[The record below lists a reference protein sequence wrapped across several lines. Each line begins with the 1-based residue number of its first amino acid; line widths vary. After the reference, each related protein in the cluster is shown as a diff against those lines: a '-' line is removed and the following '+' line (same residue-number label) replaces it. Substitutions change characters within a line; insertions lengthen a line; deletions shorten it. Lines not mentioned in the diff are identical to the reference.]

1 MHDFMPELT
10 CVGCGPGD
18 PELLTVKAV
27 NAIKNAD
34 VIMCPTSKEGKP
46 SIALSVVSSLIDQD
60 KKPEIVHLVFPMT
73 KDSDT
78 LKNTWEKNSQI
89 IAESSLTGKKVV
101 YLTVGDPYL
110 YSTWIYL
117 HRELSKKYPEI
128 KITVIPGIVSM
139 FTFASKVGISLA
151 EGAEKMAV
159 IPSCYD
165 LSKVKEIAKV
175 VDTALDNDGQNGEMD
190 RLDGTVTITEADDS
204 NNIDTTVSI
213 VSPAFTFTTLGSTGT
228 VVTQSGLFDS
238 DVGGSDNMFSIR
250 DIPPVGTGLAV
261 TNADTLSITWTIT
274 LQ

>member
-1 MHDFMPELT
+1 MSFFMPELI

-27 NAIKNAD
+27 KSIKNAD

-46 SIALSVVSSLIDQD
+46 SMALSVVSSIIDEANKQQ
-60 KKPEIVHLVFPMT
+60 IVNLVFPMT
-73 KDSDT
+73 KDKEI
-78 LKNTWEKNSQI
+78 LENTWKKNARILADSVI
-89 IAESSLTGKKVV
+89 SGKKVV

-117 HRELSKKYPEI
+117 HREISKEHPEI

-165 LSKVKEIAKV
+165 LSRVKEIAKNC
-175 VDTALDNDGQNGEMD
+175 DTMVFLKDGHYFDQVIKLLREAGFSENSVFAIGQDLGTDQEIVRKMTLGEV
-190 RLDGTVTITEADDS
+190 TSETIT
-204 NNIDTTVSI
+204 TKY
-213 VSPAFTFTTLGSTGT
+213 
-228 VVTQSGLFDS
+228 
-238 DVGGSDNMFSIR
+238 FSIMVVKR
-250 DIPPVGTGLAV
+250 V
-261 TNADTLSITWTIT
+261 
-274 LQ
+274 

>member
-1 MHDFMPELT
+1 MNFLMPELI

-27 NAIKNAD
+27 KSIKNAD

-46 SIALSVVSSLIDQD
+46 SMALSVVSSILAEANKQ
-60 KKPEIVHLVFPMT
+60 EIVNLVFPMT
-73 KDSDT
+73 KDKEI
-78 LKNTWEKNSQI
+78 LENTWKKNARILADSVI
-89 IAESSLTGKKVV
+89 SGKKVV

-117 HRELSKKYPEI
+117 HREITKEHPEI

-165 LSKVKEIAKV
+165 LSRVKEIAKNC
-175 VDTALDNDGQNGEMD
+175 DTMVFLKDGHYFDQVIKLLREAGFSENSVFAIGQDLGTDQEIVRKMTLGEV
-190 RLDGTVTITEADDS
+190 TSETIT
-204 NNIDTTVSI
+204 TKY
-213 VSPAFTFTTLGSTGT
+213 
-228 VVTQSGLFDS
+228 
-238 DVGGSDNMFSIR
+238 FSIMVVKR
-250 DIPPVGTGLAV
+250 V
-261 TNADTLSITWTIT
+261 
-274 LQ
+274 

>member
-89 IAESSLTGKKVV
+89 IAESSLSNKKVV

-117 HRELSKKYPEI
+117 HRELSKKHPEI

-165 LSKVKEIAKV
+165 LTKVKEIAKNC
-175 VDTALDNDGQNGEMD
+175 DTMIFLKDGRYFEQVINLIREAGFSDESIFAIGQDLDTDHE
-190 RLDGTVTITEADDS
+190 
-204 NNIDTTVSI
+204 I
-213 VSPAFTFTTLGSTGT
+213 VRKLTLGE
-228 VVTQSGLFDS
+228 VTQDTLTSKY
-238 DVGGSDNMFSIR
+238 FSIMVIKR
-250 DIPPVGTGLAV
+250 V
-261 TNADTLSITWTIT
+261 
-274 LQ
+274 